1 MKTSP
6 CLLVLAALVSSLAL
20 HADVYSQSVKR
31 ARGTAATAGGKPAG
45 TAAAVDP
52 AAAEK
57 AAKERAAIVAAQAK
71 RNQKALVGADERV
84 VEFLKKRVEDGSAD
98 APLDLAKRYEEGKG
112 VTADAVEARKLYKL
126 AAERGN
132 EEAKVWLKEHPE
144 PPPAESKEK

>member
-45 TAAAVDP
+45 TAAAVVDP

-57 AAKERAAIVAAQAK
+57 AAKERAAIAAAQAK

-112 VTADAVEARKLYKL
+112 VTADAAEARKLYKL

-132 EEAKVWLKEHPE
+132 EEAKGWLKEHPE
-144 PPPAESKEK
+144 PPPAESKK